1 MKRTERKEIKKIL
14 RQQLELLAKQSEKSC
29 SEDVT
34 NLSHAM
40 VEISEAYKNF

>member
-14 RQQLELLAKQSEKSC
+14 RQQLEPLAKQSKKGYCE
-29 SEDVT
+29 EIV

-40 VEISEAYKNF
+40 VEIAEA